1 MKNGKKLLDNFINV
15 SKNIKSFYD
24 KGEKNHEHRLLHGSM
39 VGKTKGEQ
47 NFKISVR
54 LIRQKLLLI
63 GGISIIYIKCFSFI
77 WQGTKYGVCPK

>member
-39 VGKTKGEQ
+39 VGKTKG
-47 NFKISVR
+47 NRI
-54 LIRQKLLLI
+54 L
-63 GGISIIYIKCFSFI
+63 
-77 WQGTKYGVCPK
+77 KYLFG